1 MAEKGNI
8 RAKKVLNMLDRY
20 DRFLSTILIGNN
32 VVNIT
37 ATSIATVIC
46 VRHFGDDA
54 GSAIS
59 TVLTTILLLI
69 CGEISPKTIAKGA
82 PESISMFA
90 IRLVEFFSIILR
102 PFSLL
107 FGLWQKLLSKIFKIK
122 DSVSMTDE
130 EILSIVKAAQ
140 TEGEIDAQ
148 ESRLIHNSIDFN
160 ATEAEDILTPRV
172 DIVAVDSNAT
182 NEEVAKIFKESG
194 YSRLPVYQ
202 GDIDHIIGILY
213 LKDFYNRV
221 YRLGEPIDSMIRPVL
236 FTTEHRAI
244 GELFKEL
251 QQKKLHV
258 SVVIDEY
265 GGTLGL
271 VTIEDILEELVGEIW
286 DEHEEIVQEV
296 LKISEDEYNVSG
308 SANVDK
314 LLELLEIDDEEE
326 PDALTVSGWVSGA
339 CNHLPHAGEEV
350 IINRLKI
357 TVIKVSDRRVEL
369 VRIKVLPKRQNEED
383 ERR

>member
-1 MAEKGNI
+1 
-8 RAKKVLNMLDRY
+8 
-20 DRFLSTILIGNN
+20 
-32 VVNIT
+32 
-37 ATSIATVIC
+37 
-46 VRHFGDDA
+46 
-54 GSAIS
+54 
-59 TVLTTILLLI
+59 
-69 CGEISPKTIAKGA
+69 
-82 PESISMFA
+82 
-90 IRLVEFFSIILR
+90 
-102 PFSLL
+102 
-107 FGLWQKLLSKIFKIK
+107 
-122 DSVSMTDE
+122 MTDE